1 MHFIVEFLRRL
12 HRVVITCATL
22 SQPTGLIFSV
32 IFGSCCRKLGIH
44 LSAPAFHTTALVYS
58 LPSLLIKKRLI
69 QFLPACSTSTFSL
82 IIFHHTG
89 FYSDWKPTL
98 PQLLSRTPP
107 SRSVLLFSASR
118 SLLSYTASGTRP
130 RITAKPHCARALSRQ
145 PCAASMFG
153 WLVRPNFRVKGLRS
167 SNSHDICC
175 DPPTRA
181 AAGFWRALSVLLV
194 AGTTALSGT
203 AGLSSMTSALENYIN
218 RTVAV
223 ITSDGRMIVGTLKGF
238 DQTINL
244 ILDESHERV
253 FSSSQGV
260 EQVVLGLYIVRGDNV
275 AVIGEIDE
283 ETDSALDLGNIRA
296 EPLNSVAH

>member
-1 MHFIVEFLRRL
+1 RFASQVWLAGFSPSLTGSLRRCNS
-12 HRVVITCATL
+12 RDT
-22 SQPTGLIFSV
+22 
-32 IFGSCCRKLGIH
+32 CCRQ
-44 LSAPAFHTTALVYS
+44 SA
-58 LPSLLIKKRLI
+58 
-69 QFLPACSTSTFSL
+69 
-82 IIFHHTG
+82 G
-89 FYSDWKPTL
+89 
-98 PQLLSRTPP
+98 
-107 SRSVLLFSASR
+107 
-118 SLLSYTASGTRP
+118 
-130 RITAKPHCARALSRQ
+130 
-145 PCAASMFG
+145 
-153 WLVRPNFRVKGLRS
+153 
-167 SNSHDICC
+167 
-175 DPPTRA
+175 A
-181 AAGFWRALSVLLV
+181 AAGSWRAFLAAVGASVPVLCRA
-194 AGTTALSGT
+194 AGQSI
-203 AGLSSMTSALENYIN
+203 MTSALENYIN